1 MIELENVDEKP
12 QMIDFGMNGRVL
24 FQLPVLGSSGVP
36 LGLMT
41 AFSMFWEKYQSGRSL
56 TELEVST
63 AWNFLIQTLADSYP
77 DATRQVAR
85 LDEQNLKLVLRS
97 WVEKSGEAGFDAG
110 KA

>member
-1 MIELENVDEKP
+1 MIELESSDAKP
-12 QMIDFGMNGRVL
+12 QMIDFGRDGKVL
-24 FQLPVLGSSGVP
+24 FQLPVLGSKGVP

-63 AWNFLIQTLADSYP
+63 AWNYLIQTLADSFP
-77 DATRQVAR
+77 DATRQLAR
-85 LDEQNLKLVLRS
+85 LDEENMSLVLRE
-97 WVEKSGEAGFDAG
+97 WVKQSGEAGFDAG